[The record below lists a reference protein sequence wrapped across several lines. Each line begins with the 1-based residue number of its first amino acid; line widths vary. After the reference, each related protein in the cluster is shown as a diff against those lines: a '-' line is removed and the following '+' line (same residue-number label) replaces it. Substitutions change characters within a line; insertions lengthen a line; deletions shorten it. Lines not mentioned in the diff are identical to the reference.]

1 LKKEKE
7 KNTMIVPGQYKARA
21 VKDGIQLGETDKG
34 TLQVAIDLDVKD
46 PQDNR
51 KSLGVMTTFLYFSPE
66 AAPYSYER
74 LRALGWK
81 GKGPD
86 DIDNKDG
93 IDANEVEIRVT
104 QPEQYKA
111 TDGTIKMGV
120 SKVEILT
127 GAGQVKLSKPLDSA
141 TFKSRLKA
149 IGGSGGGS
157 SAPAPTGGGGSAPPF

>member
-1 LKKEKE
+1 
-7 KNTMIVPGQYKARA
+7 MINPGQYKARG
-21 VKDGIQLGETDKG
+21 VKGGMQLGETEKG

-51 KSLGVMTTFLYFSPE
+51 KSLGLMTTFLYFSPE

-74 LRALGWK
+74 LRQLGWK

-86 DIDNKDG
+86 DIDNPDG
-93 IDANEVEIRVT
+93 IELNEVEIRVT

-111 TDGTIKMGV
+111 ADGAIKMGV

-149 IGGSGGGS
+149 VGGGSGGS
-157 SAPAPTGGGGSAPPF
+157 SAPVPTGGGGSPPPF